1 MANAGA
7 RPPPTR
13 ELTKLREPATS
24 ARTMRS
30 QRADT
35 VQFRYASRMDS
46 LVDTA
51 DSADPAPPPSAG
63 ATGRNDVIDALKYF
77 AIALVILTHVLRL
90 RAEFIELSPELLRT
104 IVSFNLPLFTFL
116 SGWVLWGREGKSP
129 VRFMRGKVLGLLVP
143 YFAWIAVEMPLRHV
157 RPSGY
162 LARLWEAALTPMAG
176 MQMWFLWALFCMFAV
191 FTVGRLVSRSDWW
204 TAALAL
210 GVGSIALFIPGGANG
225 LNRVVWLYPYLAL
238 GYLIARHRAS
248 AAPVRRAGDRCR
260 SHGVRGPERD
270 WERARCRCSSPPGS
284 PARLPPAASS
294 GSCRPT
300 ATRALAPLGRR
311 TLGVY
316 GAQMVVFRFL
326 IVGQGWPGA
335 LASWAIVLAASTAV
349 AFALERFAVTRAVFL
364 GQWPRKVAEANRR
377 RGARVVSA

>member
-1 MANAGA
+1 MANTGQRDLEAGA
-7 RPPPTR
+7 STR
-13 ELTKLREPATS
+13 R
-24 ARTMRS
+24 
-30 QRADT
+30 
-35 VQFRYASRMDS
+35 FRYAVRMDS
-46 LVDTA
+46 MDT
-51 DSADPAPPPSAG
+51 SASVEPTIEPPTQAASS
-63 ATGRNDVIDALKYF
+63 GRSDVVDALKYF

-90 RAEFIELSPELLRT
+90 RAEFIHLSPGLLRT

-157 RPSGY
+157 QPPGY

-176 MQMWFLWALFCMFAV
+176 MQMWFLWALFWVFAV
-191 FTVGRLVSRSDWW
+191 FTAGRLISRSDLW

-238 GYLIARHRAS
+238 GYLAAKHRTSLRRFDVPATGVATLAFAVLSLVGARTLPAQF
-248 AAPVRRAGDRCR
+248 AAGVAGTVAACGIFRLMPAGPPR
-260 SHGVRGPERD
+260 SI
-270 WERARCRCSSPPGS
+270 
-284 PARLPPAASS
+284 
-294 GSCRPT
+294 
-300 ATRALAPLGRR
+300 APLGRR

-316 GAQMVVFRFL
+316 GAQMVVFPFL

-335 LASWAIVLAASTAV
+335 LASWAIVLAVSTAA
-349 AFALERFAVTRAVFL
+349 AFALDRFTVTRAVFL
-364 GQWPRKVAEANRR
+364 GQWPRKACR
-377 RGARVVSA
+377 